1 MVVAVRPVQFSPPA
15 PPSPIRVSGEIPQNG
30 GGVIDGFVRRQN
42 SEDPISDVQ
51 VTLTG
56 GPATGSTGTIGQR
69 RATTDGN
76 GRFAF
81 RGLPA
86 GRYTIDLERD
96 GYFRYSLKRGSD
108 VDLAAGERSAGT
120 VVLGGGRSSITV
132 VLSMVRGGTIS
143 GRILDPSGRPSVA
156 VSVSAARVFYQDG
169 RPSMGPAKSAMS
181 DDRGEYRLYWL
192 EPGEYFVL
200 AEKTLSNGS
209 VRSYFPGGDGG
220 SALKVKVT
228 EGAES
233 SKIDFSLGNAQTTVS
248 ISGTVTSRVAG
259 FETVAPPP
267 PRQIRQPRES
277 CASFR
282 MFKSLK
288 PAWPSSFICCRLT
301 KDVCTMA
308 SQRSQM
314 HSPVIRTGRRASLNY
329 AMYVAAPTNSTRS
342 FRIAASHPQN
352 ISWRTLR

>member
-1 MVVAVRPVQFSPPA
+1 MIGVVK
-15 PPSPIRVSGEIPQNG
+15 
-30 GGVIDGFVRRQN
+30 RQN

-51 VTLTG
+51 VTLISGPTG
-56 GPATGSTGTIGQR
+56 PVGTIGQR

-86 GRYTIDLERD
+86 GRYTLDLERD

-108 VDLAAGERSAGT
+108 LDLAAGERSAGT

-132 VLSMVRGGTIS
+132 ALSMVRGGTIS
-143 GRILDPSGRPSVA
+143 GRIRPLWTAFGRS
-156 VSVSAARVFYQDG
+156 SVSAARVFYQDG

-200 AEKTLSNGS
+200 AEKTLANGS

-233 SKIDFSLGNAQTTVS
+233 AKIDFSLGSAQTTVS

-267 PRQIRQPRES
+267 PRTNQAATRELRVTPDVQGS
-277 CASFR
+277 QAR
-282 MFKSLK
+282 LV
-288 PAWPSSFICCRLT
+288 SSFICCRLM

-308 SQRSQM
+308 LQSSQM
-314 HSPVIRTGRRASLNY
+314 H
-329 AMYVAAPTNSTRS
+329 
-342 FRIAASHPQN
+342 
-352 ISWRTLR
+352 